1 MVSPLRPFK
10 CPFMSVVKQ
19 GGKHRFTDLMRVC
32 HWDRDR
38 SETKLIFSWF
48 VCLKNDIFVSECSE
62 DMCLGDNGAKELV
75 IICDH
80 VHFSQRM
87 NGLKTASSLL
97 KGRGHGETHV
107 TLIQEMNCQWDIS
120 LSINCVSGF
129 VRTLTV
135 KDWNICASWCKQS
148 LCATVCSKLLPT
160 LLYNP
165 FHLKRIEA
173 FGRCLWMKCV
183 WSLPNSH
190 SPSDTVEMQAGMCAR
205 DSLFLVSSNLITGTI
220 LTMWPVIPIFDAN

>member
-1 MVSPLRPFK
+1 MIMFISPK
-10 CPFMSVVKQ
+10 
-19 GGKHRFTDLMRVC
+19 
-32 HWDRDR
+32 
-38 SETKLIFSWF
+38 
-48 VCLKNDIFVSECSE
+48 
-62 DMCLGDNGAKELV
+62 
-75 IICDH
+75 
-80 VHFSQRM
+80 RM

-97 KGRGHGETHV
+97 KGRGRGETHV
-107 TLIQEMNCQWDIS
+107 TLIQEMSGQWDIS

-135 KDWNICASWCKQS
+135 KDWNIRASWCKQS

-190 SPSDTVEMQAGMCAR
+190 SPLDTVEMQAGVCAR
-205 DSLFLVSSNLITGTI
+205 DLLFLVSSTLITGII
-220 LTMWPVIPIFDAN
+220 LTIWPVIPIFDAN